1 METLQ
6 ARHDIEKKYWDQAA
20 MNLKPRRLEDHRTV
34 AAYSR
39 TRPWLRYLF
48 DRFGDLQGKEV
59 LEAGCGTGDFAIFL
73 ARSGAHVTAI
83 DVSPKSIELARER
96 ARRNGLHRSIDAQVV
111 PIEQLTFEDERFD
124 LVFGASMIHHVD
136 ISRASQEVYRV
147 LKPNGYAGFVEP
159 LGHNLPL
166 EFARKYLPYP
176 GKLPH
181 WGTTHK
187 SLRVKDADLFRRHF
201 PVVECEM
208 FQLFSM
214 VERPLRLSEL
224 GVLRALDGF
233 LLHRFPYLKRYCRW
247 ISIYLRKAL

>member
-20 MNLKPRRLEDHRTV
+20 MNLNPRRLEDHRTV

-39 TRPWLRYLF
+39 TRPWLRDLF
-48 DRFGDLQGKEV
+48 DRFGDLQGKEI
-59 LEAGCGTGDFAIFL
+59 LETGCGTGDFAVFL

-83 DVSPKSIELARER
+83 DVSPKSMEVARER

-147 LKPNGYAGFVEP
+147 L
-159 LGHNLPL
+159 
-166 EFARKYLPYP
+166 
-176 GKLPH
+176 
-181 WGTTHK
+181 
-187 SLRVKDADLFRRHF
+187 
-201 PVVECEM
+201 
-208 FQLFSM
+208 
-214 VERPLRLSEL
+214 
-224 GVLRALDGF
+224 
-233 LLHRFPYLKRYCRW
+233 
-247 ISIYLRKAL
+247 